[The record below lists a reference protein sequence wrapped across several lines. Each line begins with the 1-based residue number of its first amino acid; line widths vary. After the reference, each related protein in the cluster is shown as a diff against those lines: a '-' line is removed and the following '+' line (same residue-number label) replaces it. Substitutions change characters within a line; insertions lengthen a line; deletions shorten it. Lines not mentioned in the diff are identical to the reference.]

1 MGESIMSWL
10 GNMLSPITGEFIKD
24 VGDTVKQFVTT
35 DKDELELRN
44 ALEKLQMD
52 YNAKVLDIGVQYEQL
67 AAKNAGDINSTMQAE
82 ATAEHWP
89 TYSWRPFIGFAVGIM
104 GLIMGVTTAVVYIGV
119 MIGEYDAKILEHL
132 PQMLFA
138 MAGVMATLTPIL
150 GVASWFRGKMQ
161 ADPTIPTINKG

>member
-1 MGESIMSWL
+1 MTKWL
-10 GNMLSPITGEFIKD
+10 TDLIGGATGSFIKD

-35 DKDELELRN
+35 DKDEMELNLKLRELET
-44 ALEKLQMD
+44 A
-52 YNAKVLDIGVQYEQL
+52 YNSKIMDIGVKYEEL
-67 AAKNAGDINSTMQAE
+67 AAKNATDINTTMQSE
-82 ATAEHWP
+82 AQSEHWP
-89 TYSWRPFIGFAVGIM
+89 TYSWRPFIGFVVGAMGAIM
-104 GLIMGVTTAVVYIGV
+104 ALTVAVVYIGV
-119 MIGEYDAKILEHL
+119 MLGKTDPKVLEYL